1 MPAPRGG
8 RIEVIGEPGEP
19 RERFREIL
27 TPQALEF
34 LIALDTVFAAR
45 WAGLLAARR
54 ERRLLLASGA
64 AVLDFLPE
72 TAAIRADESWR
83 VAGAA
88 PGLTDR
94 RVEIIAPT
102 QRTATVTALNSGARV
117 WLADFADTTAPTWF
131 NVIAGQL
138 NLLDAIEGRLEVTTP
153 TGRRHRVG
161 PDPATIVV
169 RPRGWH
175 LSEHHLL
182 IDGRPMSASLV
193 DFGLYFFHC
202 ARRQLARGS
211 GPYFCLPKLE
221 GHREARLWNDVF
233 VFAQQRL
240 GLARGT
246 IRATVP
252 IETVPAAFEMEEIL
266 YELREH
272 CAGLN
277 AAGRWDYVFSL
288 LKTVGARG
296 EAFVLPDR
304 DQLTMTAPFLRA
316 HTALLVR
323 TCHRRGAHAIGATAA
338 FVPGRD
344 PEVDARALD
353 QLRRDTQRDADDG
366 FDGSSV
372 AHPGL
377 VAVCEAAFD
386 ARLDARLGAVPRQRD
401 RPRPDDEPVTAA
413 DLLDVASAAG
423 TVTEAGLRGSIAV
436 ALRYLDAWLR
446 GTGAVAIFD
455 VMTDAATA
463 ELARCQVWQWIHH
476 GTRLADGRP
485 VTRELAERLLAEEL
499 TVLCAERGSA
509 PNRLDEAR
517 EVFVE
522 TALGETLPEF
532 FTTVAY
538 TDYLTK
544 RPRALVRL

>member
-27 TPQALEF
+27 TPAALEF
-34 LIALDTVFAAR
+34 LIALDTAFAAR
-45 WAGLLAARR
+45 WADLLAARR
-54 ERRLLLASGA
+54 ERRLLLAAGA
-64 AVLDFLPE
+64 AVLDFRPE
-72 TAAIRADESWR
+72 TAAIRADESWQ

-88 PGLTDR
+88 PGLADR
-94 RVEIIAPT
+94 RVEITGPPE
-102 QRTATVTALNSGARV
+102 RTTTVDALNSGARV
-117 WLADFADTTAPTWF
+117 WVADFADATAPTWF
-131 NVIAGQL
+131 NVISGQL
-138 NLLDAIEGRLEVTTP
+138 NLLDALDGRLDFTTAA
-153 TGRRHRVG
+153 GRRYRVG

-175 LSEHHLL
+175 LREHHLL

-193 DFGLYFFHC
+193 DFGLYFIHC
-202 ARRQLARGS
+202 ARRQLDRGS
-211 GPYFCLPKLE
+211 GPYFYLPKLE
-221 GHREARLWNDVF
+221 SHHEARLWNDVF

-246 IRATVP
+246 IRATVL
-252 IETVPAAFEMEEIL
+252 IETIPAAFEMEEIL

-272 CAGLN
+272 CAGLT
-277 AAGRWDYVFSL
+277 AGRWDHVFSL
-288 LKTVGARG
+288 LKTVGAWG
-296 EAFVLPDR
+296 EGFVLPDR
-304 DQLTMTAPFLRA
+304 DQVTMTAPFLRA

-323 TCHRRGAHAIGATAA
+323 TCHRRGAYAIGGTAA

-344 PEVDARALD
+344 PEVDARALERVRRD
-353 QLRRDTQRDADDG
+353 LRREADDG

-372 AHPGL
+372 SHPGL
-377 VAVCEAAFD
+377 VAVCTEAF
-386 ARLDARLGAVPRQRD
+386 DARLGAVPHQRD
-401 RPRPDDEPVTAA
+401 RSRPDDAPVTAA
-413 DLLDVASAAG
+413 DLLDVASAGG
-423 TVTEAGLRGSIAV
+423 TVTEVGLRGSIAM

-446 GTGAVAIFD
+446 GTGAVAIGG

-463 ELARCQVWQWIHH
+463 EVSRCQVWQWIHH

-499 TVLCAERGSA
+499 TVLRAERGGA

-532 FTTVAY
+532 LTTVAY

-544 RPRALVRL
+544 RPRALARI

>member
-34 LIALDTVFAAR
+34 LIALDTTFAAR
-45 WAGLLAARR
+45 WADLLAARR

-64 AVLDFLPE
+64 AGLDFLPE

-88 PGLTDR
+88 PGLVDR
-94 RVEIIAPT
+94 RVEIAGPT
-102 QRTATVTALNSGARV
+102 ERTATVTALNSGARV
-117 WLADFADTTAPTWF
+117 WLADFADATVPTWF

-138 NLLDAIEGRLEVTTP
+138 NLLDAVAGRLEVTTP
-153 TGRRHRVG
+153 AGRRYRVG

-175 LSEHHLL
+175 LREHHLL

-202 ARRQLARGS
+202 ARRQLDRGS

-240 GLARGT
+240 GLPRGT
-246 IRATVP
+246 IRATVL
-252 IETVPAAFEMEEIL
+252 IETIPAAFEMEEIL

-277 AAGRWDYVFSL
+277 AGRWDYVFSII
-288 LKTVGARG
+288 KIFGARG

-304 DQLTMTAPFLRA
+304 AQVTMTVPFLRA
-316 HTALLVR
+316 YTALLVR
-323 TCHRRGAHAIGATAA
+323 TCHRRGAHAIGGMAA
-338 FVPGRD
+338 FIPSRD
-344 PEVDARALD
+344 PEVNARALD
-353 QLRRDTQRDADDG
+353 QVRQDKQREADDG
-366 FDGSSV
+366 FDGSWV

-377 VAVCEAAFD
+377 VAVCEAVF
-386 ARLDARLGAVPRQRD
+386 DARLGAAPHQLD
-401 RPRPDDEPVTAA
+401 RLRPDVSVTAA

-423 TVTEAGLRGSIAV
+423 LVTEAGLRSNITV
-436 ALRYLDAWLR
+436 ALRYIDAWLR

-455 VMTDAATA
+455 LMEDAATA
-463 ELARCQVWQWIHH
+463 EIARCQVWQWIHH

-499 TVLCAERGSA
+499 TVLRAERGGA

-544 RPRALVRL
+544 RPRALART